1 MSLAIREADTT
12 FAELICADPQWLR
25 EEFDDLISASFGS
38 PPEPPLPAP
47 PRVPPRDHPWTP
59 PSGPRTGPLM
69 AADASAR
76 AALSHRRQRS
86 PPA

>member
-1 MSLAIREADTT
+1 MNLATREADTT

-25 EEFDDLISASFGS
+25 EEFDALISASFGQ

-47 PRVPPRDHPWTP
+47 PTVPPRGRPWHP
-59 PSGPRTGPLM
+59 PSRPRTGPLL
-69 AADASAR
+69 AAATPAR
-76 AALSHRRQRS
+76 AAPGHRRQRS